1 MKLSINLIAGLFF
14 LIGVII
20 STIKPNNKNLTN
32 FSISTAFIVLLYLL
46 IFDII
51 PETIELFE
59 NFNKIYIIPGILTGL
74 LILIIL
80 EKLIPHHNHYEEVQH
95 HENHL
100 SHIGIMT
107 SLALIIHNLV
117 EGMSIYTIT
126 STDIKAGL
134 ICVIGVGLHN
144 IPFGIEITTLLN
156 KEKTNKK
163 WIYITLLTISTFIGG
178 LIISIFEQY
187 LSNLIIGL
195 LLSISTGMI
204 IYLILFELLIELK
217 ENFNK
222 QSIYGLITG
231 VILMII
237 SSLI

>member
-1 MKLSINLIAGLFF
+1 MKLLINLIAGLFF

-20 STIKPNNKNLTN
+20 ATIKPNNKNLTN
-32 FSISTAFIVLLYLL
+32 FSISTAFIVLIYLL
-46 IFDII
+46 LFDIL

-59 NFNKIYIIPGILTGL
+59 NHNKIYIILGILFGL

-80 EKLIPHHNHYEEVQH
+80 EKLIPHHDHYKEINH

-117 EGMSIYTIT
+117 EGMSIYAIT
-126 STDIKAGL
+126 STNLKAGL

-156 KEKTNKK
+156 QEKKSKK

-178 LIISIFEQY
+178 LIISLFEQY
-187 LSNLIIGL
+187 LTNIIIGL
-195 LLSISTGMI
+195 LLSISIGMI

-217 ENFNK
+217 ENFTK
-222 QSIYGLITG
+222 QSIYGIITG
-231 VILMII
+231 IILMII

>member
-1 MKLSINLIAGLFF
+1 MKLLINLIAGLFF
-14 LIGVII
+14 IIGVII
-20 STIKPNNKNLTN
+20 STIKPNNKNLTT

-59 NFNKIYIIPGILTGL
+59 NYNKIYIILGILTGL

-80 EKLIPHHNHYEEVQH
+80 EKLIPHHNHYEELQH

-117 EGMSIYTIT
+117 EGMSIYAIT

-231 VILMII
+231 IILMVI
-237 SSLI
+237 SRLI